1 MRRALLSAALA
12 TAALGVFAVAQ
23 PRGSDAHGTPVDAG
37 PAAGLRVGA
46 VCSSDITYA
55 TDVSCGLGD
64 FGDVRFRC
72 PAGGSAAPCPRTR
85 TVTVENTGPT
95 PLRLV
100 TISGSAP
107 GERHETVSGLLRPG
121 ARTDLG
127 PEAGDT
133 YLYDIVLRFDSGPAE
148 ARVVALS

>member
-1 MRRALLSAALA
+1 MRKALLPAVFA
-12 TAALGVFAVAQ
+12 TAALGVFVVAQ
-23 PRGSDAHGTPVDAG
+23 PRGSDAQGAPADAA
-37 PAAGLRVGA
+37 PAAGLRIGA
-46 VCSSDITYA
+46 VCSSDIAYA

-72 PAGGSAAPCPRTR
+72 PEGTSATPCPRTR
-85 TVTVENTGPT
+85 TVTLENTGRT

-107 GERHETVSGLLRPG
+107 GERHEAVSGLVRPG
-121 ARTDLG
+121 ARTALAPG
-127 PEAGDT
+127 AGDT